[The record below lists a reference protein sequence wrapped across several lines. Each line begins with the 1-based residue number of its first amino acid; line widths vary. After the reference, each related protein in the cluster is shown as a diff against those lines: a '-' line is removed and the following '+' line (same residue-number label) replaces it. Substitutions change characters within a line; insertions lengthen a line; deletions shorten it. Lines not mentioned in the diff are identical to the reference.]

1 MFSLLYALVHLFQ
14 VCSTMSCQ
22 QTKTFLTKWRG
33 QKICPRNAV
42 LRELVNPNCRPFHF
56 CQFFRSNLPHR
67 GSWRF
72 ELSPEALSTCR
83 VPMVWHGRLEAPD
96 SERGCSL
103 QSLVPQEHRRR
114 RRVLAANDGKPRRSL
129 RYSKP
134 GKCFVK
140 AVVGSGSTKT
150 ALQSGSSF

>member
-14 VCSTMSCQ
+14 VCCTMSCQ

-42 LRELVNPNCRPFHF
+42 LRELVNPNCRPFHI

-72 ELSPEALSTCR
+72 ELSPEALSTTCWVPR
-83 VPMVWHGRLEAPD
+83 VWPGQLEAPD

-103 QSLVPQEHRRR
+103 QSLVPPEHRRR
-114 RRVLAANDGKPRRSL
+114 GRVLAANDGKPRRSL
-129 RYSKP
+129 RYSMS
-134 GKCFVK
+134 GTAFIRLELGLCFRLV
-140 AVVGSGSTKT
+140 SHC
-150 ALQSGSSF
+150 